1 MEKKKCNVDIL
12 NRKRGM
18 FLLQLL
24 LMLIIL
30 QACGGICDMAAQ
42 IRSRALTKTPF
53 S

>member
-1 MEKKKCNVDIL
+1 MEIKKCNIDIL
-12 NRKRGM
+12 NRKQGM

-30 QACGGICDMAAQ
+30 WACGSICDMAAQ
-42 IRSRALTKTPF
+42 IRSRALAKTPF